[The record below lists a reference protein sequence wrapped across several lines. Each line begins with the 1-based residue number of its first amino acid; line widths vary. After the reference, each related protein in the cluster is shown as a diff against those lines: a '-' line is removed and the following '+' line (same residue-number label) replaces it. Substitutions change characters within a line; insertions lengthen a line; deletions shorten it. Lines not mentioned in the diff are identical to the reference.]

1 MTRTR
6 TTVVLT
12 ALLTTA
18 IVAATLAGARGQQN
32 PADRAG
38 NAGALTVLP
47 VQGAITLITNP
58 EGNVVVQ
65 TGKDGV
71 LVVDSPPAAFVPQML
86 AEIRKLTPLPLR
98 FIINT
103 SIDPARWGGNVALL
117 GLPSGR
123 GTGGAPFASVG
134 AGDRPA
140 ILAHDAVLNRMAQLS
155 PPAPPAAQPTN
166 TYFLPSMD
174 FHSNGEAV
182 ILFHRPAAF
191 SDSDT
196 IVHFR
201 RSDVIAAGN
210 IFTPAR
216 YPVIDLE
223 RGGSVAGLVSALGFI
238 LELAVP
244 EAFEDGGTRIIPAV
258 GRVSEET
265 DVAEY
270 RDMIAIIRDR
280 IQDGIRKKMTLEQ
293 ITASKPSR
301 DYDGEYNASQAD
313 ADRFVETMY
322 RSLTATSA
330 RPGERP

>member
-1 MTRTR
+1 MTRTHR
-6 TTVVLT
+6 T
-12 ALLTTA
+12 ALITAA
-18 IVAATLAGARGQQN
+18 IVAATLPGARGEQN
-32 PADRAG
+32 PPGDAAT
-38 NAGALTVLP
+38 AGALTILP
-47 VQGAITLITNP
+47 VQGAITLITHAQ
-58 EGNVVVQ
+58 GNVVVQ

-71 LVVDSPPAAFVPQML
+71 LLVDSPPEALVPQTL

-103 SIDPARWGGNVALL
+103 SIDSARWGGNVALL
-117 GLPSGR
+117 GLPPGR

-134 AGDRPA
+134 VGRPA
-140 ILAHDAVLNRMAQLS
+140 IIAHEAVLNRMQQQT
-155 PPAPPAAQPTN
+155 PPAAPAAQPTM

-196 IVHFR
+196 NVHFR

-210 IFTPAR
+210 VFTPVR
-216 YPVIDLE
+216 YPTIDLQ
-223 RGGSVAGLVSALGFI
+223 RGGSVAGLLSALGFI

-244 EAFEDGGTRIIPAV
+244 EAFEDGGTRIIPAS

-270 RDMIAIIRDR
+270 RDMVAIIRDR
-280 IQDGIRKKMTLEQ
+280 VQDGIMKGMTLEQ
-293 ITASKPSR
+293 VKASRPSR
-301 DYDGEYNASQAD
+301 DYDSEYNASQAD
-313 ADRFVETMY
+313 ADRFVEMVY
-322 RSLTATSA
+322 RSLTAA
-330 RPGERP
+330 QRGGRP